1 MLVPEGRRLFQ
12 TLTVLENL
20 RLGAYLPRARAT
32 YDESLERV
40 FGLFPVLQ
48 ERANGKAGLLSGGEQ
63 QMLAIGRAV
72 MAHPKLVMIDEASL
86 GLSPILTR
94 TIFDLIVA
102 LNQQG
107 TTVLLVE
114 QNIHMAL
121 KICHKAYVMKT
132 GQRHHE
138 RDRGRAAFEC
148 RCTKGLR
155 GRAGEQAVMTSL
167 MQVVINGILLGS
179 MYGIA
184 AAGLSLI
191 FGTMRIIFLAQGTMI
206 VFFAFVVY
214 WLFVKLS
221 LDPYLCLL
229 IVVPFAF
236 LVGLGMFYTLFR
248 KAAALEDKNVS
259 LLIAVGLMYLIENA
273 ILKVWS
279 ASPRGLNISYSSATL
294 VAWGL
299 RISWLRLVLL
309 GLALLSALVVFLFLK
324 KTRLG
329 TAVRAASEDMEAT
342 TLQGI
347 NSGWVCAISFAVG
360 IGLGGSGRCRDGHG
374 VLV

>member
-1 MLVPEGRRLFQ
+1 
-12 TLTVLENL
+12 
-20 RLGAYLPRARAT
+20 
-32 YDESLERV
+32 
-40 FGLFPVLQ
+40 
-48 ERANGKAGLLSGGEQ
+48 
-63 QMLAIGRAV
+63 
-72 MAHPKLVMIDEASL
+72 
-86 GLSPILTR
+86 
-94 TIFDLIVA
+94 
-102 LNQQG
+102 
-107 TTVLLVE
+107 
-114 QNIHMAL
+114 
-121 KICHKAYVMKT
+121 
-132 GQRHHE
+132 
-138 RDRGRAAFEC
+138 
-148 RCTKGLR
+148 
-155 GRAGEQAVMTSL
+155 MTSL

-191 FGTMRIIFLAQGTMI
+191 FGTMRIIFLAQGSMI

-248 KAAALEDKNVS
+248 RAVALEDKNVS

-273 ILKVWS
+273 ILKIWT
-279 ASPRGLNISYSSATL
+279 ASPRGLNISYSSAAL
-294 VAWGL
+294 VGWGL
-299 RISWLRLVLL
+299 RVSWLRLVLL

-360 IGLGGSGRCRDGHG
+360 IGLAGVAGVGMATVYSFDYQFGFTFAIKALIALALGGLGNVFGALAGGLILGVIENLTAYYVSISWIEAVSYGVFILVLIFLPQGLFGRRG
-374 VLV
+374 LVKKV